1 MGCTQEAL
9 GGVAQ
14 GLHMGCGGLW
24 GAAGGSVRGERGPP
38 RLAAEWGGGVSC
50 LSPCR
55 HARAQ
60 RSCPQPGFGRSRFEE
75 RC

>member
-24 GAAGGSVRGERGPP
+24 GAAGGSVRGERDPP
-38 RLAAEWGGGVSC
+38 HLAAEWGGGVLPFPVQTRQGTAVLPS
-50 LSPCR
+50 
-55 HARAQ
+55 AWV
-60 RSCPQPGFGRSRFEE
+60 RSLPL
-75 RC
+75 